1 MPTLEERYLA
11 AKQHLFRKVYGAR
24 LNPPQC
30 DAVFQTEG
38 PLLVL
43 AGAGSG
49 KTTVLVRRTAFL
61 IRYGNAYHAPA
72 PSGVREEE
80 VGILETA
87 AEMPPE
93 QIEREILPLF
103 IDHPC
108 PPWAILAITFTNKAA
123 KEIRERLLAELG
135 DEEVASQIVAGTFHS
150 VCVRFLRRYAD
161 RIAFDPSFSIYDTD
175 DKTRVLTAIL
185 KDHNISDKTL
195 PPKTV
200 ANAISAAKDKLQG
213 PESITDASSPRARDI
228 RRVFE
233 AYQKKLQACNA
244 LDFDDIIMK
253 TVELLESC
261 PEALAYYQN
270 KFRYVLVDE
279 YQDTNPAQFRLTE
292 LLSGGS
298 RNIMVVGDDDQS
310 IYAFRGATVKNIL
323 SFDKA
328 YPDCRVIKL
337 EQNYRSTKCIL
348 AAANA
353 VISHNSDRHDKKL
366 WCDAGEG
373 EKIHLRETEDQNAEA
388 RAVIDT
394 ITAQMVL
401 KHRHYRDFAV
411 LYRVNEMARAFETA
425 FAKSGIPHRIL
436 GGQRFYDRKE
446 IRDMVAYL
454 YIIMN
459 PGDNLRLLRVIN
471 EPRRG
476 IGDRSLDA
484 VAEIA
489 TAEAL
494 SMYEVMAHANRYTAL
509 ARVAPKLIEFTDMMN
524 EIRTAVEGGELTPSS
539 LIERLFIRTGYRDM
553 LTAGGEAEKPRIDAV
568 EEFITGA
575 SEYETRAET
584 PTLAG
589 FMEEV
594 ALVSD
599 VDKYDA
605 EADSVVLMTIHS
617 AKGLEFP
624 VVFLPGMEEGIF
636 PGAQSIG
643 SEAEMAEERRLAYVA
658 ITRAKEE
665 LYILHTRER
674 MLYGRTNA
682 NPLSRFVK
690 TEIPESLL
698 DIADPPRSFA
708 PPRAGGYMHGG
719 YGQGYRTPTPRLD
732 GTPAPRR
739 QESEL
744 YRRVEPPK
752 PQKNAATFGVVRF
765 APGTRVRHA
774 TFGTG
779 TVRSARDMGG
789 DILYEVAFDS
799 GMTKKLMATYAKLQ
813 KI

>member
-1 MPTLEERYLA
+1 MPTLEERYLK
-11 AKQHLFRKVYGAR
+11 AKQHLFDKVYGAH

-61 IRYGNAYHAPA
+61 IKYGNAYHAPA
-72 PSGVREEE
+72 PTGVREEE

-87 AEMPPE
+87 AAMPEE

-123 KEIRERLLAELG
+123 KEIRERLLSELG
-135 DEEVASQIVAGTFHS
+135 DPDVASQIVAGTFHS

-161 RIAFDPSFSIYDTD
+161 RIGFDSSFTIYDTD
-175 DKTRVLTAIL
+175 DKKRVIVDLL
-185 KDHNISDKTL
+185 KELNISDKIL

-200 ANAISAAKDKLQG
+200 ANAISAAKDKLRG

-253 TVELLESC
+253 TVELLETC
-261 PEALAYYQN
+261 PEALSYYQN

-310 IYAFRGATVKNIL
+310 IYRFRGATVENIL

-353 VISHNSDRHDKKL
+353 VISHNSDRHEKKL

-401 KHRHYRDFAV
+401 KHRRYRDFAV

-425 FAKSGIPHRIL
+425 FAKSAIPHRIL

-459 PGDNLRLLRVIN
+459 PADNLRLLRVIN

-476 IGDRSLDA
+476 IGDKSLEA
-484 VAEIA
+484 VGEIA
-489 TAEAL
+489 TVEGL
-494 SMYEVMAHANRYTAL
+494 SMYEVMAHSNRYTAL
-509 ARVAPKLIEFTDMMN
+509 ARIAPKLIEFTDMMN
-524 EIRTAVEGGELTPSS
+524 EIREALEKGELTPST
-539 LIERLFIRTGYRDM
+539 LLERLFIRTGYRDM
-553 LTAGGEAEKPRIDAV
+553 LIAGGEVEKPRISAV
-568 EEFITGA
+568 EEFITAA
-575 SEYETRAET
+575 SEYETRTEQ
-584 PTLAG
+584 PTLEG

-599 VDKYDA
+599 VDKYDT

-624 VVFLPGMEEGIF
+624 VVFLPGMEENIF
-636 PGAQSIG
+636 PGAQSQQ
-643 SEAEMAEERRLAYVA
+643 SPAEMAEERRLAYVA

-674 MLYGRTNA
+674 MLYGRTSA

-690 TEIPESLL
+690 SEIPESLL
-698 DIADPPRSFA
+698 DIAAPPRPFS

-719 YGQGYRTPTPRLD
+719 YGSGYQTTTRRESTP
-732 GTPAPRR
+732 PRR
-739 QESEL
+739 PESEL
-744 YRRVEPPK
+744 NRRVDPIT
-752 PQKNAATFGVVRF
+752 PQRNASSFGVVRF
-765 APGTRVRHA
+765 AVGTRVRHA

-779 TVRSARDMGG
+779 TVMSTRDMGG

-799 GMTKKLMATYAKLQ
+799 GTVKKLMATYAKLQ
-813 KI
+813 KV

>member
-1 MPTLEERYLA
+1 MPTLEERYLK
-11 AKQHLFRKVYGAR
+11 AKQHLFLKVYGAQ

-30 DAVFQTEG
+30 EAVFQTEG

-61 IRYGNAYHAPA
+61 IKYGNAFHAPA

-80 VGILETA
+80 VEILETA
-87 AEMPPE
+87 AAMPPE

-103 IDHPC
+103 IDRPC

-123 KEIRERLLAELG
+123 KEIRERLLTELG
-135 DEEVASQIVAGTFHS
+135 DEDVASQIVAGTFHS

-161 RIAFDPSFSIYDTD
+161 RIGFDSSFTIYDTD
-175 DKTRVLTAIL
+175 DKKRVIVDLL
-185 KDHNISDKTL
+185 KDLNISDKIL

-213 PESITDASSPRARDI
+213 PESITDASTPRARDI

-253 TVELLESC
+253 TVELLETC
-261 PEALAYYQN
+261 PEALSYYQN

-310 IYAFRGATVKNIL
+310 IYRFRGATVENIL

-353 VISHNSDRHDKKL
+353 VISHNSDRHEKKL

-401 KHRHYRDFAV
+401 KHRRYRDFAV
-411 LYRVNEMARAFETA
+411 LYRINEMARAFETA

-459 PGDNLRLLRVIN
+459 PADNLRLLRVIN

-476 IGDRSLDA
+476 IGDKSLEA

-489 TAEAL
+489 TAEGR
-494 SMYEVMAHANRYTAL
+494 SMYEIMANANAYTAL
-509 ARVAPKLIEFTDMMN
+509 ARIAPKLIEFTDMMS
-524 EIRTAVEGGELTPSS
+524 EIREAVEKGELTPST
-539 LIERLFIRTGYRDM
+539 LLERLFIRSGYRDM
-553 LTAGGEAEKPRIDAV
+553 LVAGGEVEKPRISAV
-568 EEFITGA
+568 EEFITAA
-575 SEYETRAET
+575 SEYETRTEE

-599 VDKYDA
+599 VDKYDT

-624 VVFLPGMEEGIF
+624 VVFLPGMEENIF
-636 PGAQSIG
+636 PGAQSIQ
-643 SEAEMAEERRLAYVA
+643 SPAEMSEERRLAYVA

-674 MLYGRTNA
+674 MLYGRTSA

-690 TEIPESLL
+690 NEIPAELL
-698 DIADPPRSFA
+698 DVAAPPRSFA
-708 PPRAGGYMHGG
+708 PPRAGGYLRGG
-719 YGQGYRTPTPRLD
+719 YGQGYQTPSPRRE
-732 GTPAPRR
+732 TPAPRR
-739 QESEL
+739 GEGEL
-744 YRRVEPPK
+744 FRRVDTPAAPK
-752 PQKNAATFGVVRF
+752 SASSFGVARF
-765 APGTRVRHA
+765 SPNTRVRHA

-799 GMTKKLMATYAKLQ
+799 GNVKKLMATYAKLE